1 MLEISIF
8 FFILVVFDFIISH
21 EINFYIGST

>member
-8 FFILVVFDFIISH
+8 FIPFLEFLFR
-21 EINFYIGST
+21 N